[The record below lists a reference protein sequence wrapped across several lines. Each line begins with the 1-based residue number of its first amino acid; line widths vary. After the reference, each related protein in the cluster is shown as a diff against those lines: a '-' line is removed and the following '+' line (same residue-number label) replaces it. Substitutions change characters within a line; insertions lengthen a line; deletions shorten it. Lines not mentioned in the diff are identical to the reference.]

1 MCCENVNLSVLSPAV
16 VSKQCGSRA
25 LEMWLVELWNYVFK
39 FYLIVINL
47 NLNNHMWLVAAIWSS
62 TILEFYGIEVEIL
75 IFT

>member
-1 MCCENVNLSVLSPAV
+1 
-16 VSKQCGSRA
+16 
-25 LEMWLVELWNYVFK
+25 MWLVELWNYVFK